1 MNLKARQLY
10 EMLVRVNSF
19 GEAHA
24 ERFPAGTMGRR
35 VFATLGRS
43 VREAIDCAG
52 AQQSKQGKAR
62 GATGTKTAAR
72 RALRKQLEAI
82 HRTARALALDLPG
95 FDVKFRIPRGNSDL
109 RLLTASREIAKHARE
124 RAADFVDHGLP
135 PAFLDHLAAS
145 ADRFEQA
152 LRDQSASR
160 NARVAAGVT
169 LKRSLDNGLLA
180 VRRLDAVVPNV
191 FEGDPVALRLWR
203 RARRVERLAPRLRR
217 ATVAE
222 SPLTLDKVGG

>member
-1 MNLKARQLY
+1 MNEGPALMNLKARQLY

-43 VREAIDCAG
+43 VREAIGYAG
-52 AQQSKQGKAR
+52 AQQSKQRKAR

-72 RALRKQLEAI
+72 RSLRRQLEAI
-82 HRTARALALDLPG
+82 HRTARALALDVPG
-95 FDVKFRIPRGNSDL
+95 FDVKFRIPRGNGDL
-109 RLLTASREIAKHARE
+109 RLLRASREIAQHARE
-124 RAADFVDHGLP
+124 RAAEFVDHGLP
-135 PAFLDHLAAS
+135 PAFLDHLAAG

-152 LRDQSASR
+152 LRDRTASR
-160 NARVAAGVT
+160 DARVAAGVS
-169 LKRSLDNGLLA
+169 LKTSLDSALLA

-191 FEGDPVALRLWR
+191 LESDPVALGLWQ
-203 RARRVERLAPRLRR
+203 RARRVKTRVK
-217 ATVAE
+217 TF
-222 SPLTLDKVGG
+222 